1 MEKELK
7 NVELLTYSNWW
18 DGPLCG
24 LALYKKEYY
33 HYSILDEGLCRK
45 AEEGEEIIF
54 YNEDNVPFTYDTRTW
69 KLYKIEPWQLA
80 YELFWHAVFSTNV
93 ATYTDFDKKLVNERF
108 KINKRKTIFRNPF
121 KYSPPSFYDMQ
132 KKDHKEIDY
141 SNNECIGWV
150 SEKNIKLQR
159 I

>member
-1 MEKELK
+1 MKKELK

-33 HYSILDEGLCRK
+33 YYNIIEYADPTKADEGDEVL
-45 AEEGEEIIF
+45 F
-54 YNEDNVPFTYDTRTW
+54 YDENNIPWKHVDRTW

-93 ATYTDFDKKLVNERF
+93 VTYTNFDKKLVNERF
-108 KINKRKTIFRNPF
+108 KINKQKTIFKNPF
-121 KYSPPSFYDMQ
+121 KYSLPSFYDMQ
-132 KKDHKEIDY
+132 KKNHKEIDY
-141 SNNECIGWV
+141 SQNECIGWV